1 MYAATVSQNIAM
13 DTKVYAEEEMRKV
26 MDSLHL
32 KEKIDNYEG
41 GFNTQLTHELSDAG
55 EMLSIGQCQCLAL
68 ARIFINRS
76 KQLYILDE
84 PTSAL
89 DPLAEEEIFQAINS
103 YLADKTV
110 IYISHRFS
118 ASKIADKIYFMEKG
132 QIVEQGTHEELI
144 LQGGKYADMF
154 HLQAK
159 YYR

>member
-1 MYAATVSQNIAM
+1 M
-13 DTKVYAEEEMRKV
+13 
-26 MDSLHL
+26 
-32 KEKIDNYEG
+32 
-41 GFNTQLTHELSDAG
+41 
-55 EMLSIGQCQCLAL
+55 
-68 ARIFINRS
+68 
-76 KQLYILDE
+76 DE

-132 QIVEQGTHEELI
+132 QIVEQGTHDELI